1 MNLEEESE
9 EGSFFSQLL
18 SLNIIIDLCRLL
30 SRGYSHLYRVF
41 GIIQSSLLPT
51 DSFTATDYST
61 NQDDFVPLTLYE
73 YISRQYACYTYH
85 SLSDD
90 HNNHSFLYLRYLQA
104 LQKLVYLMIIDDY
117 LDVLFFFLSQ
127 SSPTPPP
134 PSPNGSKRGRKS
146 PRFWDR

>member
-1 MNLEEESE
+1 MNLEESE

-61 NQDDFVPLTLYE
+61 NQDDFVPLTLY
-73 YISRQYACYTYH
+73 
-85 SLSDD
+85 SDD